1 MILEWFLYFLTFLF
15 FMSADE
21 IETIKD
27 DLANKK
33 KVERILELLDAYD
46 KADLISK
53 VLDKNYNDS
62 SNEMR
67 NLIEDIRKT
76 LEEWYE
82 R

>member
-1 MILEWFLYFLTFLF
+1 
-15 FMSADE
+15 MSNDE

-33 KVERILELLDAYD
+33 KIERILELLDAYD

-53 VLDKNYNDS
+53 VLDKNYNDN

-67 NLIEDIRKT
+67 NLIEDIKEI
-76 LEEWYE
+76 LEDKS
-82 R
+82 

>member
-1 MILEWFLYFLTFLF
+1 
-15 FMSADE
+15 MSADE
-21 IETIKD
+21 IATIKD

-67 NLIEDIRKT
+67 NLIEDIKKT
-76 LEEWYE
+76 LDE
-82 R
+82 

>member
-1 MILEWFLYFLTFLF
+1 
-15 FMSADE
+15 MSADE

-53 VLDKNYNDS
+53 VFDKNYNDS

-67 NLIEDIRKT
+67 NLIEDIKKT
-76 LEEWYE
+76 LDE
-82 R
+82 

>member
-1 MILEWFLYFLTFLF
+1 
-15 FMSADE
+15 MSADE

-46 KADLISK
+46 KADQISK

-76 LEEWYE
+76 LDK
-82 R
+82 

>member
-1 MILEWFLYFLTFLF
+1 
-15 FMSADE
+15 MSADE

-67 NLIEDIRKT
+67 NLIEDIKKT
-76 LEEWYE
+76 LEK
-82 R
+82 

>member
-1 MILEWFLYFLTFLF
+1 
-15 FMSADE
+15 MSADE
-21 IETIKD
+21 IETLKD

-76 LEEWYE
+76 LEE
-82 R
+82 

>member
-1 MILEWFLYFLTFLF
+1 
-15 FMSADE
+15 MSVDE

-76 LEEWYE
+76 LEE
-82 R
+82 

>member
-1 MILEWFLYFLTFLF
+1 
-15 FMSADE
+15 MSADE

-46 KADLISK
+46 KADQISK
-53 VLDKNYNDS
+53 VFDKNYNDS

-67 NLIEDIRKT
+67 NLIEDIKKT
-76 LEEWYE
+76 LEEWHE

>member
-1 MILEWFLYFLTFLF
+1 
-15 FMSADE
+15 MSADE

-76 LEEWYE
+76 LDKWHKQI
-82 R
+82 RKKLKRFQNCLMN

>member
-1 MILEWFLYFLTFLF
+1 
-15 FMSADE
+15 MSADE
-21 IETIKD
+21 IETVKD

-46 KADLISK
+46 KADQISK

-76 LEEWYE
+76 LDK
-82 R
+82 

>member
-1 MILEWFLYFLTFLF
+1 
-15 FMSADE
+15 MSADE

-53 VLDKNYNDS
+53 VLDKNYNDEKIMLHNS
-62 SNEMR
+62 AF
-67 NLIEDIRKT
+67 
-76 LEEWYE
+76 
-82 R
+82 

>member
-1 MILEWFLYFLTFLF
+1 
-15 FMSADE
+15 MSADE

-76 LEEWYE
+76 LEE
-82 R
+82 

>member
-1 MILEWFLYFLTFLF
+1 M
-15 FMSADE
+15 

-76 LEEWYE
+76 LDK
-82 R
+82 

>member
-1 MILEWFLYFLTFLF
+1 
-15 FMSADE
+15 MSADE

-46 KADLISK
+46 DSG
-53 VLDKNYNDS
+53 VTDS

-67 NLIEDIRKT
+67 NLVEDIKKT
-76 LEEWYE
+76 LDKWHLTHENSFA
-82 R
+82 

>member
-1 MILEWFLYFLTFLF
+1 
-15 FMSADE
+15 MSADE
-21 IETIKD
+21 IETVKD

-53 VLDKNYNDS
+53 VLDKNYNEDSNS

-67 NLIEDIRKT
+67 NLIEDIKKT
-76 LEEWYE
+76 LDE
-82 R
+82 

>member
-1 MILEWFLYFLTFLF
+1 
-15 FMSADE
+15 MSDDE

-33 KVERILELLDAYD
+33 KVGRILELLDAYD

-76 LEEWYE
+76 LDE
-82 R
+82 

>member
-1 MILEWFLYFLTFLF
+1 MN
-15 FMSADE
+15 
-21 IETIKD
+21 
-27 DLANKK
+27 NKK

-76 LEEWYE
+76 LEE
-82 R
+82 

>member
-1 MILEWFLYFLTFLF
+1 
-15 FMSADE
+15 MSADE

-27 DLANKK
+27 DLANQK

-67 NLIEDIRKT
+67 NLIEDIKKT
-76 LEEWYE
+76 LDE
-82 R
+82 

>member
-1 MILEWFLYFLTFLF
+1 MTFLF

-21 IETIKD
+21 IETLKD

-67 NLIEDIRKT
+67 NLIEDIKKT
-76 LEEWYE
+76 LEP
-82 R
+82 

>member
-1 MILEWFLYFLTFLF
+1 
-15 FMSADE
+15 MSADE

-53 VLDKNYNDS
+53 VLDKNYNES

-76 LEEWYE
+76 LEE
-82 R
+82 

>member
-1 MILEWFLYFLTFLF
+1 
-15 FMSADE
+15 MSADE

-53 VLDKNYNDS
+53 VLDKNYNYN

-67 NLIEDIRKT
+67 NLIEDIKKT
-76 LEEWYE
+76 LDE
-82 R
+82 

>member
-1 MILEWFLYFLTFLF
+1 
-15 FMSADE
+15 MSADE

-46 KADLISK
+46 KADQISK

-67 NLIEDIRKT
+67 NLIEDIKKT
-76 LEEWYE
+76 LDE
-82 R
+82 

>member
-1 MILEWFLYFLTFLF
+1 
-15 FMSADE
+15 MSADE

-33 KVERILELLDAYD
+33 KVESILELLDAYD

-53 VLDKNYNDS
+53 VLDKNYNEDSDS

-67 NLIEDIRKT
+67 NLIEDIKKT
-76 LEEWYE
+76 LDK
-82 R
+82 

>member
-1 MILEWFLYFLTFLF
+1 
-15 FMSADE
+15 MSNDE

-33 KVERILELLDAYD
+33 KIERILELLDAYD
-46 KADLISK
+46 KAVLISK

-67 NLIEDIRKT
+67 NLIEDIKKT
-76 LEEWYE
+76 LDK
-82 R
+82 

>member
-46 KADLISK
+46 KADQISK

-76 LEEWYE
+76 LDKWHE

>member
-1 MILEWFLYFLTFLF
+1 
-15 FMSADE
+15 MSADE
-21 IETIKD
+21 IESIKD

>member
-1 MILEWFLYFLTFLF
+1 
-15 FMSADE
+15 MSADE

-62 SNEMR
+62 TNEMR

-76 LEEWYE
+76 LDK
-82 R
+82 

>member
-1 MILEWFLYFLTFLF
+1 MTFLF

-67 NLIEDIRKT
+67 NLIEDIKKT
-76 LEEWYE
+76 LDE
-82 R
+82 

>member
-1 MILEWFLYFLTFLF
+1 MYFLTFLF

-46 KADLISK
+46 KADQISK

-76 LEEWYE
+76 LEE
-82 R
+82 

>member
-1 MILEWFLYFLTFLF
+1 
-15 FMSADE
+15 MSADE

-46 KADLISK
+46 KADQISK

-76 LEEWYE
+76 LEE
-82 R
+82 